1 VAVKERRLPDSDWE
15 EILEA
20 ARPLQ
25 KGVSLARARE
35 ELAACLSDY
44 PGLQRDR
51 AELRAALR
59 KWKRIEKQV
68 TGAYAMTAGEWRQ
81 KRLPYNPLVDDAF
94 QRYLLPSIKIR
105 TETFS
110 MQIHL
115 RKGKLDPG
123 HDWLYLSLL
132 DIWINQFHGELKAST
147 SATGGPCVR
156 FVRVA
161 MALVLSPDQVPRVSA
176 VRRIVRSLGRGR
188 ALGQFRYDPVVGAQ
202 HPWRT

>member
-105 TETFS
+105 TETFPCRFTCAKVNS
-110 MQIHL
+110 TL
-115 RKGKLDPG
+115 GTTGFTYRCLTSGL
-123 HDWLYLSLL
+123 
-132 DIWINQFHGELKAST
+132 INSTAS
-147 SATGGPCVR
+147 
-156 FVRVA
+156 
-161 MALVLSPDQVPRVSA
+161 
-176 VRRIVRSLGRGR
+176 
-188 ALGQFRYDPVVGAQ
+188 
-202 HPWRT
+202 